1 MENYQKQ
8 ALDKINNESK
18 SIKVNGAH
26 SNHVL
31 NVIKEPVLDALK
43 NFINQDNEFAQAIVQ
58 GGSLSECFQHII
70 DLFSNKDYAL
80 SDIDT
85 YSEAVKFYFSTA
97 TIHWNM
103 TIDVC
108 GNLKCED
115 KPDISVKTNPQQSIT
130 LSFDD
135 LFGGV

>member
-1 MENYQKQ
+1 MENYKEQ
-8 ALDKINNESK
+8 ALSK
-18 SIKVNGAH
+18 LNDEANSIKVNGEH

-43 NFINQDNEFAQAIVQ
+43 KFINQDNEFAQAIVQ

-70 DLFSNKDYAL
+70 DLFSSKRYAL

-85 YSEAVKFYFSTA
+85 YSEAVKFFFPTA
-97 TIHWNM
+97 TIHFVM

-108 GNLKCED
+108 GNLQCGS
-115 KPDISVKTNPQQSIT
+115 PDISATTNSKSIS

-135 LFGGV
+135 LFGGE